1 MDQHLFELASLRA
14 AERLIGMSLGG
25 LTIFL
30 GYKLFMNISQATE
43 SSAEADFSGKVR
55 IVLTRIGPGVF
66 FALFGTL
73 IVGTSYLSPV
83 QVADGPSIYDS
94 LSVRPVSP
102 TAVKPGMSY
111 VGATGYLTES
121 EDDYEKRAS
130 TVRRSIR
137 ALHLAMDHS
146 AVQDLVQLRPAV
158 QESKLALLRG
168 IWRPEWGRF
177 GNFSVWADNGGGQLS
192 PLDSLS
198 IPAEMYN
205 LKEP

>member
-1 MDQHLFELASLRA
+1 MDQHLFELAFLRA

-66 FALFGTL
+66 FALFGAL
-73 IVGTSYLSPV
+73 IVGTSYLSTV
-83 QVADGPSIYDS
+83 QVVDNPFTVDS
-94 LSVRPVSP
+94 LSARSASAS
-102 TAVKPGMSY
+102 AVKLGMSY
-111 VGATGYLTES
+111 VGATGYLTDS

-130 TVRRSIR
+130 TARRSIR
-137 ALHLAMDHS
+137 TLHLALDHA
-146 AVQDLVQLRPAV
+146 AVQDLVRLRPAV
-158 QESKLALLRG
+158 QESKLALLRD
-168 IWRPEWGRF
+168 IWRPEWGSF
-177 GNFSVWADNGGGQLS
+177 GSFSAWADHGGGQLS
-192 PLDSLS
+192 PLDSLR